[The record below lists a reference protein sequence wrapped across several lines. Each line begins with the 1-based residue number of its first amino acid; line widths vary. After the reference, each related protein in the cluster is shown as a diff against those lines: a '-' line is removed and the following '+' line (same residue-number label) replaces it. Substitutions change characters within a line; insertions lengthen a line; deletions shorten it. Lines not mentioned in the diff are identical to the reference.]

1 MLKYE
6 GLKIE
11 DRIVLGL
18 DTLALLVTIDS
29 FIGLAEEQVEK
40 NELLVLSKVVQL
52 NVLSLSVQTIL
63 NHSLCLQILL
73 VSQEV
78 CDKNTQRFYDIF
90 LGRSLSTFEKSV
102 AHFVVL
108 SISRERSL
116 CEQRS
121 VNEGST

>member
-29 FIGLAEEQVEK
+29 FVGLAEEQVEK

-78 CDKNTQRFYDIF
+78 CYKN
-90 LGRSLSTFEKSV
+90 
-102 AHFVVL
+102 A
-108 SISRERSL
+108 
-116 CEQRS
+116 
-121 VNEGST
+121 